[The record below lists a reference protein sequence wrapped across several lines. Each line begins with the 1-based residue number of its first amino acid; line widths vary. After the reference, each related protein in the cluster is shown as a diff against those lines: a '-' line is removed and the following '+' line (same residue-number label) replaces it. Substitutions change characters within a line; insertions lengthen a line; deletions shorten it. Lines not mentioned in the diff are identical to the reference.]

1 MQSFGGTAKWLAEEM
16 GASAHTIIAY
26 AERVGAPFR
35 RGGRNAGMWQRKIM
49 EWANADAVDIH
60 TADAQSEEHAA
71 NDAPPKAD
79 KPQMGA
85 KLLHARLEMSGN
97 RESLLAKSAGAASGL
112 WTGDGGMVKRSVL
125 IAALLV
131 AILGA
136 LGIASATEDSGQ
148 TPETVVVPPEVVMP
162 RDEPQETQETRM
174 CVFTVTA
181 YCPCEKC
188 CGAYAN
194 GYTAT
199 GAKATQG
206 VTIAA
211 DPDVL
216 PMGTE
221 IELDGHT
228 YTVQDTGG
236 AIAGNRLDLY
246 FDSHEDALRWG
257 VREKIVRWAG

>member
-1 MQSFGGTAKWLAEEM
+1 MVKYEDFIMGLAVGLLAVCCLLLGWQHGRDAKDAK
-16 GASAHTIIAY
+16 AS
-26 AERVGAPFR
+26 
-35 RGGRNAGMWQRKIM
+35 
-49 EWANADAVDIH
+49 DL
-60 TADAQSEEHAA
+60 
-71 NDAPPKAD
+71 
-79 KPQMGA
+79 PQM
-85 KLLHARLEMSGN
+85 E
-97 RESLLAKSAGAASGL
+97 E
-112 WTGDGGMVKRSVL
+112 
-125 IAALLV
+125 
-131 AILGA
+131 
-136 LGIASATEDSGQ
+136 
-148 TPETVVVPPEVVMP
+148 VMP
-162 RDEPQETQETRM
+162 QTRQQEAAQTQEQT
-174 CVFTVTA
+174 FTVTA

-199 GAKATQG
+199 GEKATQG

-257 VREKIVRWAG
+257 VQEKIVRWA

>member
-1 MQSFGGTAKWLAEEM
+1 MKSKALLITA
-16 GASAHTIIAY
+16 
-26 AERVGAPFR
+26 
-35 RGGRNAGMWQRKIM
+35 
-49 EWANADAVDIH
+49 
-60 TADAQSEEHAA
+60 
-71 NDAPPKAD
+71 
-79 KPQMGA
+79 
-85 KLLHARLEMSGN
+85 
-97 RESLLAKSAGAASGL
+97 LLAATFGS
-112 WTGDGGMVKRSVL
+112 
-125 IAALLV
+125 
-131 AILGA
+131 
-136 LGIASATEDSGQ
+136 LGIAAATEYSGQ
-148 TPETVVVPPEVVMP
+148 TPETVVVPPVVVLP
-162 RDEPQETQETRM
+162 RDEPQETQETRT

-257 VREKIVRWAG
+257 VREKIVRWAE

>member
-1 MQSFGGTAKWLAEEM
+1 M
-16 GASAHTIIAY
+16 
-26 AERVGAPFR
+26 R
-35 RGGRNAGMWQRKIM
+35 RN
-49 EWANADAVDIH
+49 
-60 TADAQSEEHAA
+60 
-71 NDAPPKAD
+71 
-79 KPQMGA
+79 
-85 KLLHARLEMSGN
+85 
-97 RESLLAKSAGAASGL
+97 
-112 WTGDGGMVKRSVL
+112 VL

-131 AILGA
+131 ATLGT
-136 LGIASATEDSGQ
+136 LGIASAAKGSKKA
-148 TPETVVVPPEVVMP
+148 PEPVVLPSVVVLP
-162 RDEPQETQETRM
+162 RNTTQEAAQTQEQT
-174 CVFTVTA
+174 FTVTA

-236 AIAGNRLDLY
+236 AISGNRLDLY
-246 FDSHEDALRWG
+246 FDSHEDALQWG

>member
-1 MQSFGGTAKWLAEEM
+1 MN
-16 GASAHTIIAY
+16 
-26 AERVGAPFR
+26 V
-35 RGGRNAGMWQRKIM
+35 
-49 EWANADAVDIH
+49 
-60 TADAQSEEHAA
+60 
-71 NDAPPKAD
+71 KAI
-79 KPQMGA
+79 
-85 KLLHARLEMSGN
+85 
-97 RESLLAKSAGAASGL
+97 
-112 WTGDGGMVKRSVL
+112 L
-125 IAALLV
+125 IAVLLV

-148 TPETVVVPPEVVMP
+148 TLETVVVPPVVVLP
-162 RDEPQETQETRM
+162 SDGPQETQETRT

-188 CGAYAN
+188 CGEYAN

-199 GAKATQG
+199 GEKAIQG

-246 FDSHEDALRWG
+246 FDSHEDALQWG

>member
-1 MQSFGGTAKWLAEEM
+1 MKRRMALA
-16 GASAHTIIAY
+16 
-26 AERVGAPFR
+26 
-35 RGGRNAGMWQRKIM
+35 
-49 EWANADAVDIH
+49 
-60 TADAQSEEHAA
+60 AA
-71 NDAPPKAD
+71 
-79 KPQMGA
+79 
-85 KLLHARLEMSGN
+85 L
-97 RESLLAKSAGAASGL
+97 
-112 WTGDGGMVKRSVL
+112 L
-125 IAALLV
+125 IAAL
-131 AILGA
+131 GA
-136 LGIASATEDSGQ
+136 LGMAAAAAPNE
-148 TPETVVVPPEVVMP
+148 PEPMELPAVVLP
-162 RDEPQETQETRM
+162 RNTPQETKQTQED
-174 CVFTVTA
+174 VFTITA

-199 GAKATQG
+199 GEKATQG
-206 VTIAA
+206 VTVAA

-257 VREKIVRWAG
+257 VQEKTVRWAG

>member
-1 MQSFGGTAKWLAEEM
+1 
-16 GASAHTIIAY
+16 
-26 AERVGAPFR
+26 
-35 RGGRNAGMWQRKIM
+35 
-49 EWANADAVDIH
+49 
-60 TADAQSEEHAA
+60 
-71 NDAPPKAD
+71 
-79 KPQMGA
+79 
-85 KLLHARLEMSGN
+85 
-97 RESLLAKSAGAASGL
+97 
-112 WTGDGGMVKRSVL
+112 MVKRSVL

-136 LGIASATEDSGQ
+136 LGIAYATEDSGQ
-148 TPETVVVPPEVVMP
+148 TQETVVVPPVVVLP
-162 RDEPQETQETRM
+162 SDEPQETQETRT

-199 GAKATQG
+199 GEKATQG

-221 IELDGHT
+221 VELDGHT

-236 AIAGNRLDLY
+236 TIAGNRLDLY

-257 VREKIVRWAG
+257 VREKIVRWAR

>member
-1 MQSFGGTAKWLAEEM
+1 MKKYLMGLAVGLLAGCCLLLCWQLGRDAKDDKA
-16 GASAHTIIAY
+16 
-26 AERVGAPFR
+26 
-35 RGGRNAGMWQRKIM
+35 
-49 EWANADAVDIH
+49 ADL
-60 TADAQSEEHAA
+60 
-71 NDAPPKAD
+71 
-79 KPQMGA
+79 PQM
-85 KLLHARLEMSGN
+85 E
-97 RESLLAKSAGAASGL
+97 E
-112 WTGDGGMVKRSVL
+112 
-125 IAALLV
+125 
-131 AILGA
+131 
-136 LGIASATEDSGQ
+136 
-148 TPETVVVPPEVVMP
+148 VMP
-162 RDEPQETQETRM
+162 QTRQQDAAQTQEQT
-174 CVFTVTA
+174 FTVTA

-199 GAKATQG
+199 GEKAIQG

-236 AIAGNRLDLY
+236 AIAGYRLDLY

-257 VREKIVRWAG
+257 VQEKIVRWAE

>member
-1 MQSFGGTAKWLAEEM
+1 
-16 GASAHTIIAY
+16 
-26 AERVGAPFR
+26 
-35 RGGRNAGMWQRKIM
+35 
-49 EWANADAVDIH
+49 
-60 TADAQSEEHAA
+60 
-71 NDAPPKAD
+71 
-79 KPQMGA
+79 
-85 KLLHARLEMSGN
+85 
-97 RESLLAKSAGAASGL
+97 
-112 WTGDGGMVKRSVL
+112 MVKRSVL
-125 IAALLV
+125 IAAMLV

-148 TPETVVVPPEVVMP
+148 TPETVVVPPGVVMP
-162 RDEPQETQETRM
+162 RDEPQETRTR
-174 CVFTVTA
+174 VVTVTA

-199 GAKATQG
+199 GAIATQG

-211 DPDVL
+211 DPDVF

-236 AIAGNRLDLY
+236 AIAGYRLDLY

-257 VREKIVRWAG
+257 VREKIVRWSR

>member
-1 MQSFGGTAKWLAEEM
+1 
-16 GASAHTIIAY
+16 
-26 AERVGAPFR
+26 
-35 RGGRNAGMWQRKIM
+35 
-49 EWANADAVDIH
+49 
-60 TADAQSEEHAA
+60 
-71 NDAPPKAD
+71 
-79 KPQMGA
+79 
-85 KLLHARLEMSGN
+85 
-97 RESLLAKSAGAASGL
+97 
-112 WTGDGGMVKRSVL
+112 MVKRSVL

-148 TPETVVVPPEVVMP
+148 TPETVVVPPGVVMP
-162 RDEPQETQETRM
+162 RDEPQETRTR
-174 CVFTVTA
+174 VVTVTA

-199 GAKATQG
+199 GEKATQG

-246 FDSHEDALRWG
+246 FDSHEDALQWG

>member
-1 MQSFGGTAKWLAEEM
+1 MKRRMALA
-16 GASAHTIIAY
+16 
-26 AERVGAPFR
+26 
-35 RGGRNAGMWQRKIM
+35 
-49 EWANADAVDIH
+49 
-60 TADAQSEEHAA
+60 AA
-71 NDAPPKAD
+71 
-79 KPQMGA
+79 
-85 KLLHARLEMSGN
+85 L
-97 RESLLAKSAGAASGL
+97 
-112 WTGDGGMVKRSVL
+112 L
-125 IAALLV
+125 IAAL
-131 AILGA
+131 GA
-136 LGIASATEDSGQ
+136 LGMAAAAAPNE
-148 TPETVVVPPEVVMP
+148 PEPMELPAVVLP
-162 RDEPQETQETRM
+162 RNTPQEAAQTREG
-174 CVFTVTA
+174 VFTITA

-206 VTIAA
+206 VTVAA

-246 FDSHEDALRWG
+246 FDNHEDALRWG
-257 VREKIVRWAG
+257 VQEKMVRWSA

>member
-1 MQSFGGTAKWLAEEM
+1 
-16 GASAHTIIAY
+16 
-26 AERVGAPFR
+26 
-35 RGGRNAGMWQRKIM
+35 
-49 EWANADAVDIH
+49 
-60 TADAQSEEHAA
+60 
-71 NDAPPKAD
+71 
-79 KPQMGA
+79 
-85 KLLHARLEMSGN
+85 
-97 RESLLAKSAGAASGL
+97 
-112 WTGDGGMVKRSVL
+112 MVKRSVL

-136 LGIASATEDSGQ
+136 LGIASATESSKQKQEPMGQ
-148 TPETVVVPPEVVMP
+148 TLVVMLPPNEPQDTPET
-162 RDEPQETQETRM
+162 RAD
-174 CVFTVTA
+174 VFTVTA

-188 CGAYAN
+188 CGVFAN

-246 FDSHEDALRWG
+246 FDSHEDALQWG
-257 VREKIVRWAG
+257 VQEKIVRWSE

>member
-1 MQSFGGTAKWLAEEM
+1 MKKYLMGLAVGLLAGCCLLLGWQLGGDAKDAKAAELPQMEEM
-16 GASAHTIIAY
+16 PQNSQQEA
-26 AERVGAPFR
+26 
-35 RGGRNAGMWQRKIM
+35 
-49 EWANADAVDIH
+49 
-60 TADAQSEEHAA
+60 AQ
-71 NDAPPKAD
+71 
-79 KPQMGA
+79 
-85 KLLHARLEMSGN
+85 
-97 RESLLAKSAGAASGL
+97 
-112 WTGDGGMVKRSVL
+112 
-125 IAALLV
+125 
-131 AILGA
+131 
-136 LGIASATEDSGQ
+136 
-148 TPETVVVPPEVVMP
+148 
-162 RDEPQETQETRM
+162 TQEQT
-174 CVFTVTA
+174 FTVTA

-246 FDSHEDALRWG
+246 FDSHDDALQWG
-257 VREKIVRWAG
+257 VREKIVRWAE

>member
-1 MQSFGGTAKWLAEEM
+1 
-16 GASAHTIIAY
+16 
-26 AERVGAPFR
+26 
-35 RGGRNAGMWQRKIM
+35 
-49 EWANADAVDIH
+49 
-60 TADAQSEEHAA
+60 
-71 NDAPPKAD
+71 
-79 KPQMGA
+79 
-85 KLLHARLEMSGN
+85 
-97 RESLLAKSAGAASGL
+97 
-112 WTGDGGMVKRSVL
+112 MVKRSVL

-131 AILGA
+131 AILGT

-148 TPETVVVPPEVVMP
+148 TPETVVVPPGVVLP
-162 RDEPQETQETRM
+162 HDEPQETQETRT

-257 VREKIVRWAG
+257 VREKIVRWSE

>member
-1 MQSFGGTAKWLAEEM
+1 MKKYLMGLAVGLLAGCCLLLGWQLGGDAKDAKAAELPQMEEM
-16 GASAHTIIAY
+16 PQNSQQEA
-26 AERVGAPFR
+26 
-35 RGGRNAGMWQRKIM
+35 
-49 EWANADAVDIH
+49 
-60 TADAQSEEHAA
+60 AQ
-71 NDAPPKAD
+71 
-79 KPQMGA
+79 
-85 KLLHARLEMSGN
+85 
-97 RESLLAKSAGAASGL
+97 
-112 WTGDGGMVKRSVL
+112 
-125 IAALLV
+125 
-131 AILGA
+131 
-136 LGIASATEDSGQ
+136 
-148 TPETVVVPPEVVMP
+148 
-162 RDEPQETQETRM
+162 TQEQT
-174 CVFTVTA
+174 FTVTA

-246 FDSHEDALRWG
+246 FDSHEDALQWG
-257 VREKIVRWAG
+257 VREKIVRWAE

>member
-1 MQSFGGTAKWLAEEM
+1 M
-16 GASAHTIIAY
+16 
-26 AERVGAPFR
+26 R
-35 RGGRNAGMWQRKIM
+35 RN
-49 EWANADAVDIH
+49 
-60 TADAQSEEHAA
+60 
-71 NDAPPKAD
+71 
-79 KPQMGA
+79 
-85 KLLHARLEMSGN
+85 
-97 RESLLAKSAGAASGL
+97 
-112 WTGDGGMVKRSVL
+112 VL

-131 AILGA
+131 ATLGT
-136 LGIASATEDSGQ
+136 LGIASAAKGSKKTSEPVVLPS
-148 TPETVVVPPEVVMP
+148 VVVLP
-162 RDEPQETQETRM
+162 RNDPQEARETRTD
-174 CVFTVTA
+174 VFTVTA

-206 VTIAA
+206 VTVAA
-211 DPDVL
+211 DAAVL

-236 AIAGNRLDLY
+236 AIKGNRLDLY

-257 VREKIVRWAG
+257 VREKVVRWSE